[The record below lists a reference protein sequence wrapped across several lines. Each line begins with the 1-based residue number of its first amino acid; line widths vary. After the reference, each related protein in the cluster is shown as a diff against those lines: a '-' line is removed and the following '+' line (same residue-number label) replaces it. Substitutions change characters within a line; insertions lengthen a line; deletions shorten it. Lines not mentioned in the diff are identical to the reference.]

1 MTVKIKKNLE
11 ISERNNA
18 MDFAAVTC
26 SCLALVFFYQFEVL
40 VPRVKIEFY
49 FWSQRESTEC
59 GVKSWKVIVFHIVIR
74 HQYKFDLISSM

>member
-18 MDFAAVTC
+18 MDSAAFARF
-26 SCLALVFFYQFEVL
+26 CLALVFLHQFEMF
-40 VPRVKIEFY
+40 VPRVKVEFY
-49 FWSQRESTEC
+49 FWSQRVYPDR
-59 GVKSWKVIVFHIVIR
+59 VKFLEGDRLLHR